1 MDLPSD
7 YFLNNSVLLVQD
19 SSMCNLS
26 EALATRK
33 YTMDLAALL
42 FGFLFY
48 MFVTA
53 QIFRCCQKHEPDAKK
68 IRELETLLALSR
80 AYTDELLT
88 RVSTLV
94 DVTDTLTSDRDDLNN
109 RLNGIL
115 ATIESSR
122 RAAADLLYILP
133 PEHDT
138 QG

>member
-19 SSMCNLS
+19 SSMCDLS
-26 EALATRK
+26 ETLATRK
-33 YTMDLAALL
+33 YTTDLAALL
-42 FGFLFY
+42 FGVVFY
-48 MFVTA
+48 IFVTV
-53 QIFRCCQKHEPDAKK
+53 QIFTCCQKHEPDAKK
-68 IRELETLLALSR
+68 IREMVNLLVHSR
-80 AYTDELLT
+80 AYTDQLLT

-94 DVTDTLTSDRDDLNN
+94 DLNNTLTFERDDLNN

-115 ATIESSR
+115 ATIEGSR
-122 RAAADLLYILP
+122 QAAANLLDLLP